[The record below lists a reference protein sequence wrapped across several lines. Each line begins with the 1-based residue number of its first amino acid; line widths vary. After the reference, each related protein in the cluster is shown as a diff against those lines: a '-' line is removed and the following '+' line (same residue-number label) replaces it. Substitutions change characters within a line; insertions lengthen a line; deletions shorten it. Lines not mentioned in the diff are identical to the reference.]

1 MGSWRVGQDW
11 GNFTFTFKDVL
22 KQLFLIIVLKV
33 LAPLCIHRQEW
44 TPEVE
49 LGKQIQQAL
58 QTWES
63 RNQSYPAGQKL
74 GGTSVWI
81 SHPRIMFFL
90 PSTIISLFLS
100 GHIWYL
106 EGKCWRT
113 TENTL
118 ARLWGAAVFRGG
130 DENWYFQS
138 WTLSLS
144 MTFFRFH
151 FCVGFTAAI
160 DCFEVEVWV
169 CVCVKLLQLC
179 LTLCDPVDCS
189 LPRSSV
195 HRLSQARILEWV
207 AMPISRRSS
216 PTHGSSPPLLRLLHW

>member
-11 GNFTFTFKDVL
+11 GTFTFTFKDVL

-144 MTFFRFH
+144 MTFFRSFI
-151 FCVGFTAAI
+151 FTQI
-160 DCFEVEVWV
+160 IS
-169 CVCVKLLQLC
+169 LLVLSV
-179 LTLCDPVDCS
+179 TESDVTMKWSRSVVSDS
-189 LPRSSV
+189 LWPCG
-195 HRLSQARILEWV
+195 L
-207 AMPISRRSS
+207 
-216 PTHGSSPPLLRLLHW
+216 